1 MGSRAVID
9 NLNFRA
15 GILCLFVALCAEAT
29 AETAYVTDRLQLG
42 VHAQADALDKA
53 FAKLKS
59 GERVDVTEENRYHAR
74 VKLPDGRTGWVKK
87 TYLVSEKPA
96 ILRVTEVEQERDKA
110 MAELESLRSS
120 LSGREA
126 RVSKI
131 EGEIQA
137 REAAAA
143 ADSEDLERLRKEN
156 FRLTDRLQAYSFSVP
171 GSLFSLA
178 AAASFLIGCLLSWWW
193 FDRRSRKRH
202 GGFRIH

>member
-1 MGSRAVID
+1 MGCRAVID
-9 NLNFRA
+9 NLIFRT
-15 GILCLFVALCAEAT
+15 GILCLLVSLCVDAT

-59 GERVDVTEENRYHAR
+59 GARIDVTEENRYHAR
-74 VKLPDGRTGWVKK
+74 VTLPDGRIGWVKK

-110 MAELESLRSS
+110 MAKLESLQ
-120 LSGREA
+120 SGLTDREA
-126 RVSKI
+126 RVSEI
-131 EGEIQA
+131 EAQVQA
-137 REAAAA
+137 REAAAD
-143 ADSEDLERLRKEN
+143 ADSADLKRLRVEN
-156 FRLTDRLQAYSFSVP
+156 TRLTDRLEAYSFSVP
-171 GSLFSLA
+171 GPLFFLA

-193 FDRRSRKRH
+193 FDRLSRKRH

>member
-1 MGSRAVID
+1 MGSRTVID
-9 NLNFRA
+9 KLIFSA
-15 GILCLFVALCAEAT
+15 GITVIFAVPCADAM

-42 VHAQADALDKA
+42 VHAQADALDKS

-59 GERVDVTEENRYHAR
+59 GERVDIIEENRYHAR

-87 TYLVSEKPA
+87 TYLVPDKPA
-96 ILRVTEVEQERDKA
+96 ILRVTEVERERDQA
-110 MAELESLRSS
+110 TAELETLKSN

-126 RVSKI
+126 RVSEI
-131 EGEIQA
+131 EARVQA

-143 ADSEDLERLRKEN
+143 ADSEDLQRLRSEN
-156 FRLTDRLQAYSFSVP
+156 IRLNDRLEAYSFSVP
-171 GSLFSLA
+171 GSLFFLA

-193 FDRRSRKRH
+193 FDRLSRKRH